1 MKVKDILKEKGPE
14 VFTIGEDKPLDEAIK
29 IMVVNKIGSLLALNS
44 DAKIA
49 GIVTERD
56 VLRVTHSHP
65 DNFRT
70 LPVKDIMSKNLI
82 IVEPDDEIEYV
93 EGIMTANRIR
103 HLPVVKEHILIGII
117 SIGDLVKNQ
126 LSQIRH
132 ENKYLRDYIEGKA

>member
-1 MKVKDILKEKGPE
+1 MKVKEILKQKGPE
-14 VFTIGEDKPLDEAIK
+14 VFTTSEEKTLDEAIK
-29 IMVVNKIGSLLALNS
+29 VMVNNKIGSLLVLNE
-44 DAKIA
+44 DAKIT

-56 VLRVTHSHP
+56 VLRMTHTNP

-70 LPVKDIMSKNLI
+70 LPVKEMMTKNLL
-82 IVEPDDEIEYV
+82 IVEPEDDLEYV
-93 EGIMTANRIR
+93 EGVMTANRIR
-103 HLPVVKEHILIGII
+103 HLPVVKDHVLVGII